1 MGAQTRVFMH
11 MSEQRGKRKARCYWT
26 PSRRQESQV
35 TDRDSV
41 RGLVCVMRQTEAE
54 GLVRRENKST
64 GICEGSPHLSI
75 HPKVVFSGRSWDL
88 VPWSPHTHLAQDS
101 GVLEKEMRKELE
113 DSRTLAIAWYCCWT
127 AVLQTWHGH

>member
-1 MGAQTRVFMH
+1 MH

-54 GLVRRENKST
+54 GLVRRENKNT

-75 HPKVVFSGRSWDL
+75 RPKVVFSGRSWDL
-88 VPWSPHTHLAQDS
+88 VPWSPHTYLAQDS

-127 AVLQTWHGH
+127 AVLQTWHGIDISRSERL